1 MGVGVF
7 VGVGVEVCGKVFVGV
22 GVGVFVFV
30 GVGVF
35 VKQGFTGVFVGVK
48 VGVGVFVFV
57 GVGAGPHPSCKI
69 VTVEY
74 WYDNEP
80 LHAQN
85 VGFEVLPGRVNDC
98 FDPSQFNHLSLSLFG
113 VLLVTLY

>member
-1 MGVGVF
+1 MEKSYGLFAVKQAHCNC
-7 VGVGVEVCGKVFVGV
+7 VGVGVKVFVGV

-30 GVGVF
+30 GVGV
-35 VKQGFTGVFVGVK
+35 
-48 VGVGVFVFV
+48 GVFVFV
-57 GVGAGPHPSCKI
+57 GVGVGVCPHPPCKI

-74 WYDNEP
+74 WYTNEP

-98 FDPSQFNHLSLSLFG
+98 FTPLQSIHLSLSLFG
-113 VLLVTLY
+113 VLLVTRY

>member
-1 MGVGVF
+1 MGVIQGSTGFIVF
-7 VGVGVEVCGKVFVGV
+7 VGVIVGV
-22 GVGVFVFV
+22 GVGVDP
-30 GVGVF
+30 
-35 VKQGFTGVFVGVK
+35 Q
-48 VGVGVFVFV
+48 
-57 GVGAGPHPSCKI
+57 PPCKI

-74 WYDNEP
+74 WYVNEP

-98 FDPSQFNHLSLSLFG
+98 FTPLQSVHLRISLFG